1 MVVEVVDCV
10 VEVETEI
17 EEVIALGSDSNVV
30 PISRMLDDARKRIK
44 VLFSVWL

>member
-10 VEVETEI
+10 GEVETEI
-17 EEVIALGSDSNVV
+17 EEVIVLGSDSDVV
-30 PISRMLDDARKRIK
+30 LISRMLDDARKRIK